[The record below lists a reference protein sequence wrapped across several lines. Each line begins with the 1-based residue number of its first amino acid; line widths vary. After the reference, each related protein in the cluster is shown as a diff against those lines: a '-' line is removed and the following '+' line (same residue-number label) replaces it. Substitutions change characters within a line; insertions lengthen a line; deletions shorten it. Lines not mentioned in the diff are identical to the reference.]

1 MSYLGDIV
9 TKNAEDRLV
18 KMFHRDFKFDIFR
31 KLLKECNAVIA
42 GGSVLSGALPA
53 NSRYWSKDIDIY
65 VRIED
70 SKPLLNFLFGNCNH
84 KKFQTGKF
92 ANYCETFL
100 SKNGIRCIYRNA
112 ITNYLYRTI
121 GIEAMTIRNSKN
133 PVDVVKNFDLSF
145 CQVWYDG
152 DKVFAT
158 YPDDIKKMQG
168 FVTGDYV
175 KPLLNDNTFLVK
187 RYKKYT
193 DRGFKILINLPKEH
207 IIEEDTCLNVKKFK
221 HLSKEAV
228 NKSYPDEKSK
238 KKLIAKF
245 ILRILNNFKDDSG
258 YDSDEYD
265 DISKFS
271 EFKKEEL
278 NQAIKDYKN
287 AIIKGLTTNPHGNFL
302 LNCVHLFETT

>member
-9 TKNAEDRLV
+9 TKNVEDRLV

-42 GGSVLSGALPA
+42 GGSVLSGTLPT

-121 GIEAMTIRNSKN
+121 GIEVMTIRNSKN

-152 DKVFAT
+152 DKVFAA
-158 YPDDIKKMQG
+158 YPDDIKTMQG

-221 HLSKEAV
+221 HLSKDAV

-278 NQAIKDYKN
+278 SDAIKNYKN
-287 AIIKGLTTNPHGNFL
+287 AIIKGLTTNPHGHFL